1 MKQNLWFSII
11 LTFLAVWLNT
21 YFVLGALYVSN
32 GDTSF
37 LARTV
42 DRIDQTW
49 VKLVFLKI
57 PLQLIPA
64 VVAISYLRARGPTAW
79 RTGFSLATANSLLIG
94 VHVALSIATA

>member
-1 MKQNLWFSII
+1 MKQNRWVSRI
-11 LTFLAVWLNT
+11 LTFWAVWFIT
-21 YFVLGALYVSN
+21 FFVLGALAVSN

-37 LARTV
+37 FARTV

-49 VKLVFLKI
+49 VKLVFLNI
-57 PLQLIPA
+57 PLQLILA
-64 VVAISYLRARGPTAW
+64 VVAISCLRARGPTAW